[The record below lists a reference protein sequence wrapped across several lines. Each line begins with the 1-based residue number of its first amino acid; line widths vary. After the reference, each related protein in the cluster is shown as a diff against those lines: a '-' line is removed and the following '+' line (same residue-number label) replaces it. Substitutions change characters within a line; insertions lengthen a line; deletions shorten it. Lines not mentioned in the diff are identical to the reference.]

1 MRPPAIQ
8 WGQSIK
14 MEKKGSR
21 RRISIEFAGA
31 RTGALLFSDNFS
43 PQFDPRSRKNSGTIF
58 SFFSVDNNFPFNNLL
73 WRWMIIYKHSHISVW
88 FELFPSGE
96 RMRERRENKM
106 DCLSNKS
113 EANGKK
119 ACDHQLDDFLW
130 LLLLYLLQMF
140 WGISIL
146 LRPLSLLFQYRFHF
160 A

>member
-58 SFFSVDNNFPFNNLL
+58 FPLT
-73 WRWMIIYKHSHISVW
+73 IIPHSTTYY
-88 FELFPSGE
+88 
-96 RMRERRENKM
+96 
-106 DCLSNKS
+106 
-113 EANGKK
+113 
-119 ACDHQLDDFLW
+119 DD
-130 LLLLYLLQMF
+130 
-140 WGISIL
+140 G
-146 LRPLSLLFQYRFHF
+146 
-160 A
+160 